1 MRQRVGLR
9 QKRFR
14 RNAPGQRFGND
25 LHRLP
30 GERIAQG
37 VAGVDQPPAGE
48 ALATVVEA
56 HHADRLLMLSLE
68 QKPLKQPDRRIEPA
82 AAEHQRQKADFKID
96 RAVAQHQPARP
107 KQKPRADQRAGKQT
121 AHSGIRQP
129 QPQKTPDRPEA
140 EHARHDRQQQS
151 RAQQQPDRQ
160 TALRQKNGQRS
171 RAAQHTAQNHAP
183 QRRPLTG
190 QPRRRGKQKKREQHI
205 QRKQDVNVN
214 DLLHPHPPAYD
225 TASRA
230 KNRSGRVA
238 QKNNPRTGGSFGRK
252 TRRNRASHRGTPAMV
267 SPPPPVLP
275 DARGLAD
282 CGRHGCSH
290 SGIELPQRRTKK

>member
-1 MRQRVGLR
+1 MNRRDRQHGAFRPNRFPSGGSRKVDRVKPRQQPLSLRRGTGDQAKAVRQRVGLR

-238 QKNNPRTGGSFGRK
+238 QKK
-252 TRRNRASHRGTPAMV
+252 
-267 SPPPPVLP
+267 
-275 DARGLAD
+275 
-282 CGRHGCSH
+282 
-290 SGIELPQRRTKK
+290 